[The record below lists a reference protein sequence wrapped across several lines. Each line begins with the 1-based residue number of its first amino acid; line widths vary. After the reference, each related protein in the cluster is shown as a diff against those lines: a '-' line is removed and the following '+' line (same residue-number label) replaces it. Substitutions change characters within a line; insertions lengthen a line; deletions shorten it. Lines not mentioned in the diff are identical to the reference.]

1 MNIPILLAL
10 LALVT
15 GGVVRFSWKFAA
27 ANQAYG
33 PSFMLAQEI
42 GIFIVL
48 IGAHFVQRHPFD
60 LSSKMTGVAILA
72 GIIGA
77 VGILGLYFGLSLG
90 GQGSILLPISALTM
104 LVAVP
109 LMFIVYREPV
119 TATKLL
125 GLGLGVSSIIV
136 LTR

>member
-60 LSSKMTGVAILA
+60 LTAKITGVAILA
-72 GIIGA
+72 GIIAA
-77 VGILGLYFGLSLG
+77 VGILGLYLGLSLG
-90 GQGSILLPISALTM
+90 GQGSILLPISALSM

-109 LMFIVYREPV
+109 LTVIAYREPV
-119 TATKLL
+119 TTTKLL
-125 GLGLGVSSIIV
+125 GFGFGITSIIF

>member
-1 MNIPILLAL
+1 MNTPILLAL

-15 GGVVRFSWKFAA
+15 GGIIRFSWKFAA
-27 ANQAYG
+27 ANQSYG

-42 GIFIVL
+42 GICIVL

-60 LSSKMTGVAILA
+60 LSAKITGVAILA

-77 VGILGLYFGLSLG
+77 VGILGLYLGLSLG